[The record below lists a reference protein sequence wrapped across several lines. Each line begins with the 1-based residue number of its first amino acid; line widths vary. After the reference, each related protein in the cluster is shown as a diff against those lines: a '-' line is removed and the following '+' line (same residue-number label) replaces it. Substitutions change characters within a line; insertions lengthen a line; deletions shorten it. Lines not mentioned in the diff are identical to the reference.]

1 MRSYRQA
8 ALRHVQRPTAGW
20 FDARF
25 PPWRKI
31 PPATPIPH
39 PLNSSSFDQIWV
51 TLLEKAYAK
60 INGRCYQNLVG
71 GTMTFALKDLTG
83 GDPQMVNLLDP
94 QTADECVNGFLW
106 QKFKLWVKQ
115 NNLLGCAWKQGRKDN
130 REEDFDGGIVRGHA
144 YSVLDVK
151 EHHSLKFMK
160 VVADFPH
167 AQRPDPGPKALF
179 DRETA
184 L

>member
-1 MRSYRQA
+1 M
-8 ALRHVQRPTAGW
+8 
-20 FDARF
+20 
-25 PPWRKI
+25 
-31 PPATPIPH
+31 
-39 PLNSSSFDQIWV
+39 

-167 AQRPDPGPKALF
+167 AQRPDPGLKVLF
-179 DRETA
+179 DLETA